1 MLKEWWDSLD
11 SQWKKAFNEAVLG
24 NGPIENRPTRT
35 EMESIHNANALRFA
49 GPNAPYPNMTF
60 ELTNTAGLAQLDKV
74 ETLVV
79 IFHPIRE
86 LGDLSHMQGLTGLFV
101 NNCQL
106 QSLHGI
112 ENLSNL
118 NLLYASTNEIK
129 DIKPIKKLTK
139 LSDFQFPYNKVT
151 SLKGITNKHTAKMK
165 SFVCLPND
173 ELPDRDIIKVENRL
187 GIRCKRG

>member
-1 MLKEWWDSLD
+1 MLKEWWDSLE

-35 EMESIHNANALRFA
+35 EMESIHNATALRFA
-49 GPNAPYPNMTF
+49 GPKAPYPNMTF
-60 ELTNTAGLAQLDKV
+60 ELTNTAGLAQLSKV
-74 ETLVV
+74 ETLVL
-79 IFHPIRE
+79 IFHQIQE

-106 QSLHGI
+106 QSLAGI

-118 NLLYASTNEIK
+118 SLLYASANEIK
-129 DIKPIKKLTK
+129 DIKPIKKLTN
-139 LSDFQFPYNKVT
+139 LSDFQFPYNKIV
-151 SLKGITNKHTAKMK
+151 SLEGITNKHTSNMK
-165 SFVCLPND
+165 NFVCLPND
-173 ELPDRDIIKVENRL
+173 DLPDRDIIKVENRL

>member
-1 MLKEWWDSLD
+1 MLKEWWDALD
-11 SQWKKAFNEAVLG
+11 AQWKKAFNEAVLG

-35 EMESIHNANALRFA
+35 EMEAIHNATALRFA
-49 GPNAPYPNMTF
+49 GPRAPYPNMTF
-60 ELTNTAGLAQLDKV
+60 ELTDTAGLAQLDKV

-79 IFHPIRE
+79 IFHSIQE
-86 LGDLSHMQGLTGLFV
+86 LGDLSHMEGLTGLFV

-106 QSLHGI
+106 QSLKGI

-118 NLLYASTNEIK
+118 NLLYASTNDIK
-129 DIKPIKKLTK
+129 DIKPIKKLTN
-139 LSDFQFPYNKVT
+139 LSDFQFPYNKIS
-151 SLKGITNKHTAKMK
+151 SLEGITNKHTTKMK
-165 SFVCLPND
+165 NFVCLPND